1 MSWYL
6 LDLLLAAAAAAVDD
20 DDESK
25 AVSELSLGDNSAG
38 N

>member
-6 LDLLLAAAAAAVDD
+6 LDLLLAAAAADD
-20 DDESK
+20 DDNESK